1 MSKKLVI
8 VGGVAGGATAAA
20 RARRLD
26 EQAEIVVFERGPDV
40 SFANC
45 GLPYHIGGEIPG
57 RAALLVQT
65 KAGLTKRFALDIR
78 TRTEVTRIDRTT
90 CVVHV
95 RELETGRTYTE
106 RYDALL
112 LAPGAVPLVPPIPGV
127 EHAAICTLRNLADL
141 DRIKARAAAAS
152 AALVVGGGFIG
163 LEMAENLRRR
173 DLHVTLVEALPQV
186 MPALDPEVAARLH
199 GELNRHGVELRLGD
213 GVMAFEDAAGR
224 VRARLKSGVLSE
236 ADLVVLSVGVR
247 PESQLAQEAGLEL
260 DPRGAIVVDEHMRT
274 SDPDIYAVGDAV
286 QVRDPVLDGTTWV
299 PLAGP
304 ANRQARIAVDHVFG
318 RPSRFRGAVGTSVVR
333 VFGLTAAQT
342 GAAEKSLKSR
352 AVPHRKI
359 YVHRPHHVTYFPG
372 AQAMMIKLLF
382 SPDTG
387 RLLGGQIVGG
397 EGVDKRIDVL
407 ATALHA
413 GLTVFD
419 LEDLELAYAPQY
431 GAAKDPINI
440 AGNVAANLLRGDEDF
455 VYAEELAEATRSA
468 WTILDVREPGEFAAG
483 HIPGAV
489 HIPLGELRTR
499 WAELPRDK
507 PLAVYCAVGQR
518 AYYATRILR
527 ARGLRPRNLAGGF
540 TTYGLIH
547 ARGADPQPQVRAPA
561 SAR

>member
-65 KAGLTKRFALDIR
+65 KAGLTQRFKLDIR
-78 TRTEVTRIDRTT
+78 TRTEITCIDRAARL
-90 CVVHV
+90 VQA
-95 RELETGRTYTE
+95 RELETGRSYTE

-112 LAPGAVPLVPPIPGV
+112 LSPGAAPLVPPIPGV
-127 EHAAICTLRNLADL
+127 QHPAVLTLRNLADM
-141 DRIKARAAAAS
+141 DRIKTRVDAAAQS
-152 AALVVGGGFIG
+152 ALIVGGGFIG

-173 DLHVTLVEALPQV
+173 RLAVTIVEALPQV
-186 MPALDPEVAARLH
+186 MPPLDPEFAARLH
-199 GELNRHGVELRLGD
+199 IELHHNGVALHLND
-213 GVMAFEDAAGR
+213 GVTAFDDVGGR
-224 VRARLKSGVLSE
+224 ARARLTSGLTVE

-247 PESQLAQEAGLEL
+247 PESGLAQDAGLEL
-260 DPRGAIVVDEHMRT
+260 GPRGAIVVDEHMRT
-274 SDPDIYAVGDAV
+274 SDPAIYAVGDAV
-286 QVRDPVLDGTTWV
+286 QVRDPVLDGAAWV

-304 ANRQARIAVDHVFG
+304 ANRQARIAVDHIFG
-318 RPSRFRGAVGTSVVR
+318 RPARFRGVLGTSVVR
-333 VFGLTAAQT
+333 VFGLTAAQA
-342 GAAEKSLKSR
+342 GASEKSLKSR
-352 AVPHRKI
+352 GVAYRKV

-382 SPDTG
+382 TPDTG
-387 RLLGGQIVGG
+387 RLLGAQIVGG

-407 ATALHA
+407 ATALQA

-419 LEDLELAYAPQY
+419 LEDLELAYAPQF
-431 GAAKDPINI
+431 GAAKDPLNI

-455 VYAEELAEATRSA
+455 VYAEELTEAARPN
-468 WTILDVREPGEFAAG
+468 WTILDVREPAEFTAG

-489 HIPLGELRTR
+489 HIPLGELRAR
-499 WAELPRDK
+499 WTELPRDK

-527 ARGLRPRNLAGGF
+527 AKGLRPRNIAGGF
-540 TTYGLIH
+540 TTYNLTHG
-547 ARGADPQPQVRAPA
+547 
-561 SAR
+561 